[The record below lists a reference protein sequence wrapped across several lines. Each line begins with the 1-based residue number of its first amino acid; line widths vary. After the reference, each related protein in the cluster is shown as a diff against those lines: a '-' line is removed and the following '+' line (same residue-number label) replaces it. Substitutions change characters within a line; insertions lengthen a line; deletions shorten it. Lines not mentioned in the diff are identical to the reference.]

1 MELISAQKEHDQ
13 VEYSFRK
20 REAIWGRRR
29 LWDFG
34 ILHKALIFLQFFF
47 FPLKLTQNE
56 GGWEFIFY
64 NLSFYYSL
72 RGIIFRSNFFDL
84 LEVNV
89 LPSL

>member
-1 MELISAQKEHDQ
+1 MELIFAQKEQDQ

-20 REAIWGRRR
+20 REARWRRRR

-56 GGWEFIFY
+56 AG
-64 NLSFYYSL
+64 
-72 RGIIFRSNFFDL
+72 
-84 LEVNV
+84 
-89 LPSL
+89 